1 MSEMTTVAKKRIL
14 FLVILVLVGIA
25 LYYAPISQVLTPYAL
40 KARTQKLMA
49 YLLVAVGVGFS
60 SIAFQTIT
68 GNRLLTPGILGLESF
83 YVLLQ
88 TLLYWF
94 SWRLFGQLELHPILS
109 FLLLLALQSILF
121 LLLQPAFTSL
131 IKQGVL
137 RLLLVCMSL
146 GTLFRSLSTFLQVT
160 MDPNEYDQLQAR
172 LFPSFQRLNL
182 AILGISALIL
192 LVVLFLIWKKAAV
205 LDVLQLGRDN
215 AVLLGID
222 VPKEE
227 RLLLCL
233 IVLVVAVLTALIG
246 PLTYIGF
253 LVSNISYQISQT
265 YRHQELFILSSVVGF
280 LVLLLGQFIVE
291 RLFGY
296 RLNISMVIELLGGL
310 LFFYLIFKEKKG
322 L

>member
-1 MSEMTTVAKKRIL
+1 MNKMTNSSQKRIL
-14 FLVILVLVGIA
+14 LLMTLVILGIV

-40 KARTQKLMA
+40 KARTQKLVA

-60 SIAFQTIT
+60 SISFQTIT

-94 SWRLFGQLELHPILS
+94 SWRLFGQLTLHPILS
-109 FLLLLALQSILF
+109 FLALIAIQSGLF
-121 LLLQPAFTSL
+121 LLLQPAFTYLS
-131 IKQGVL
+131 KQGVL
-137 RLLLVCMSL
+137 LLLLVCMSL

-172 LFPSFQRLNL
+172 LFPSFQRANM
-182 AILGISALIL
+182 AILSISAIILIL
-192 LVVLFLIWKKAAV
+192 VLVLIWKKAAI
-205 LDVLQLGRDN
+205 LDVWHLGRDN

-222 VPKEE
+222 VQREE
-227 RLLLCL
+227 RSLLCL
-233 IVLVVAVLTALIG
+233 IVLIVAVLTALVG

-253 LVSNISYQISQT
+253 LISNISYQISRT
-265 YRHQELFILSSVVGF
+265 YRHQELFILSSLIGF
-280 LVLLLGQFIVE
+280 LVLLVGQFIVE

-310 LFFYLIFKEKKG
+310 LFFYLIFREKKS